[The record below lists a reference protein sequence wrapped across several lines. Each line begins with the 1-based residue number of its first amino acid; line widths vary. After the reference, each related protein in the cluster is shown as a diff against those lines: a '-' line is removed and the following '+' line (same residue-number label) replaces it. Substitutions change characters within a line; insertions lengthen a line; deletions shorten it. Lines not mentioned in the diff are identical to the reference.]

1 MYRINPTS
9 TPAWKELESLSNELS
24 NKHLVDIV
32 STHTRMSNYEASLK
46 DFRLNY
52 MRNHLDDS
60 VLDAFE
66 RLFDQTKLAEAIEEQ
81 FSGEKINVTEG
92 RAVLHTALRKNTSTP
107 FLLDGENISK
117 QIEGVLSQMEHFS
130 NGIINGDHKG
140 YSGKLFTDI
149 VNIGIGGSD
158 LGPLMVYEALNAYR
172 KRGLKAHFVS
182 NVDGSH
188 LARTLQEINPE
199 TTLFIIASKTFTTQE
214 TMANAHSARK
224 WFLDSGAK
232 IEDVELHFAA
242 LSTNIPAAEDFG
254 IHASKIFGFWDWVG
268 GRYSVWSAIGLSLC
282 CTLGYETFEKMLRG
296 AEEMDHHFKETP
308 FRENIPMVLAAIGIW
323 YTNFMNYSSHA
334 ILPYDQNLS
343 RLAAYLQQADMESNG
358 KSVDRNGQKV
368 DYSTGTIIWGE
379 PGTNGQHAFYQLM
392 HQGTPKITADFLAS
406 ADTHYP
412 LANQHELL
420 LANFLAQP
428 QALMHGLNA
437 EQVRLNMSREGKTA
451 EKIDQLTPF
460 RTFDGNRPSNIL
472 IYKLLDPHQLGRIIA
487 MYEHKI
493 FVQGWVWNIYSYDQ
507 WGVELGKKIANQV
520 LDEMNNGPTPES
532 DPITSKLIQDL
543 FDLQS

>member
-1 MYRINPTS
+1 MHRINPTS

-32 STHTRMSNYEASLK
+32 STHTRKFKYEANLK

-52 MRNHLDDS
+52 MRNHLDDR

-66 RLFDQTKLAEAIEEQ
+66 RLFDQTKLAEAIEDQ
-81 FSGEKINVTEG
+81 FNGKKINETEG
-92 RAVLHTALRKNTSTP
+92 RAVLHTALRKNTNTP
-107 FLLDGENISK
+107 FILDGENISK

-130 NGIINGDHKG
+130 NGVIKGDLKG

-199 TTLFIIASKTFTTQE
+199 TTLFIVASKTFTTQE
-214 TMANAHSARK
+214 TMANAHSARE
-224 WFLDSGAK
+224 WFLSNGGALK
-232 IEDVELHFAA
+232 DIELHFAA

-254 IHASKIFGFWDWVG
+254 IHSSKIFGFWDWVG

-296 AEEMDHHFKETP
+296 AEEMDEHFRHSTL
-308 FRENIPMVLAAIGIW
+308 RENIPMLLAAIGIW
-323 YTNFMNYSSHA
+323 YTNFMKYTSHA

-358 KSVDRNGQKV
+358 KSVDRNGEKV
-368 DYSTGTIIWGE
+368 NYETGTILWGE

-392 HQGTPKITADFLAS
+392 HQGTPKITSDFLAS
-406 ADTHYP
+406 ANTHYP
-412 LANQHELL
+412 LGNQHELL

-428 QALMHGLNA
+428 QALMHGLSK
-437 EQVRLNMSREGKTA
+437 EQVQLNMAKEGKDQNRI
-451 EKIDQLTPF
+451 KQLTPY
-460 RTFDGNRPSNIL
+460 RTFEGNRPSNIL
-472 IYKLLDPHQLGRIIA
+472 IYSLLDPIQVGRIIA

-493 FVQGWVWNIYSYDQ
+493 FVQGCVWNIYSYDQ
-507 WGVELGKKIANQV
+507 WGVELGKKIATQV
-520 LDEMNNGPTPES
+520 LDEMVSGGTPNS
-532 DPITSKLIQDL
+532 DPITTRLIQN
-543 FDLQS
+543 LQALRQ